1 MFRLAG
7 LGDDIDGLIEYLDD
21 RGDEVRSKAD
31 IPCDQVNVIAP
42 AIKVQNHVN
51 PFIYSSISGRYLF
64 LFSILLILVN

>member
-1 MFRLAG
+1 M
-7 LGDDIDGLIEYLDD
+7 
-21 RGDEVRSKAD
+21 RSKAD

>member
-21 RGDEVRSKAD
+21 HGDEVRSKAD
-31 IPCDQVNVIAP
+31 IP